1 MKVIGPMTIRP
12 GDRRD
17 LEVTFA
23 LDSCP
28 TRVQSKRILILTDE
42 RGNETRAIPVEFH
55 VGNRTTSDRLP
66 LGSHIDRKPGRGI
79 ARGMIGQVR

>member
-1 MKVIGPMTIRP
+1 MTIPP
-12 GDRRD
+12 GDQRD

-23 LDSCP
+23 LDPCP
-28 TRVQSKRILILTDE
+28 TRVQSKRIVIQTDE

-55 VGNRTTSDRLP
+55 VGNRATPDRLP
-66 LGSHIDRKPGRGI
+66 PGSHTDRKPGRGI